1 MRFKLFN
8 NIHVLEQKIYSAAT
22 IFTGEQVLE
31 NHAIVVSNNFID
43 AIVSIESLPK
53 NADEHFDI
61 IAPAFIDIQIYGAHK
76 KLLSVYP
83 EADALFKLNDY
94 CKNGGA
100 SHFMATV
107 ATNSYEVIF
116 ACIDAIKDYW
126 QQGGRGCLG
135 LHVEGPWINPIK
147 KGAHLTSYIHPPTK
161 ESIDDLLN
169 YGKGVIQIITL
180 APEICEPSLIQYIQS
195 QGIIVSAGHSNASYQ
210 EATDAFNAGIK
221 TATHLFNAMSPFEH
235 RAPGMV
241 GAIFNHPTT
250 MCSIVPDGYHVNF
263 EAIKIAKKQLGN
275 RLFVITDA
283 VTETT
288 TGAYP
293 HQLMGDK
300 YASNGILSGSAL
312 TMAKAV
318 KNLVEKV
325 GIPLNEALRMA
336 SLYPAQVIK
345 KNNVLGSIKVGLPA
359 NLVCLN
365 KHLLV
370 EKTITAN

>member
-1 MRFKLFN
+1 MT
-8 NIHVLEQKIYSAAT
+8 EQKIYSAAQL
-22 IFTGEQVLE
+22 FTGELVLE
-31 NHAIVVSNNFID
+31 NHAIIVSNNCIE
-43 AIVSIESLPK
+43 AIVPVDTIK
-53 NADEHFDI
+53 HTTAAHFEI
-61 IAPAFIDIQIYGAHK
+61 IAPAFIDIQIYGAHT

-83 EADALFKLNDY
+83 EIDTLAALNDY
-94 CKNGGA
+94 CKKGGA
-100 SHFMATV
+100 AHFMATV

-126 QQGGRGCLG
+126 QQGGTGCLG
-135 LHVEGPWINPIK
+135 LHVEGPWINPVK
-147 KGAHLTSYIHPPTK
+147 KGAHLSNYIQPPTK
-161 ESIDDLLN
+161 ASIDALLN

-180 APEICEPSLIQYIQS
+180 APEICDPLLIQYIQS
-195 QGIIVSAGHSNASYQ
+195 LGVIVSAGHSNATYQ
-210 EATDAFNAGIK
+210 EATDAFNAGIE
-221 TATHLFNAMSPFEH
+221 TATHLFNAMSAFEH

-263 EAIKIAKKQLGN
+263 EAIKMAKKQLGN

-288 TGAYP
+288 EGAYP
-293 HQLMGDK
+293 HQLVGDK
-300 YASNGILSGSAL
+300 YTSNGILSGSAL

-325 GIPLNEALRMA
+325 GIPLDEALRMA
-336 SLYPAQVIK
+336 SLYPAQVIHK
-345 KNNVLGSIKVGLPA
+345 SNTLGSVAIGLPA

-370 EKTITAN
+370 EKIITAN

>member
-1 MRFKLFN
+1 M
-8 NIHVLEQKIYSAAT
+8 LEQKIYSAAT

-43 AIVSIESLPK
+43 AIVSIESLHK

-147 KGAHLTSYIHPPTK
+147 KGAHLSNYIHPPTK

-263 EAIKIAKKQLGN
+263 EAIKIAKKQLSN

>member
-1 MRFKLFN
+1 MHFKLFN
-8 NIHVLEQKIYSAAT
+8 NTMVVEQKIYSAAK

-31 NHAIVVSNNFID
+31 NQAIVISNNFIE
-43 AIVSIESLPK
+43 AIVSIRSLHK

-147 KGAHLTSYIHPPTK
+147 KGAHLSRYIHPPTK

-180 APEICEPSLIQYIQS
+180 APEICDPSLIQYIQS
-195 QGIIVSAGHSNASYQ
+195 QGIIISAGHSNASYQ
-210 EATDAFNAGIK
+210 EATDAFNAGIQ
-221 TATHLFNAMSPFEH
+221 TATHLFNAMSAFEH

-293 HQLMGDK
+293 HQLVGDK
-300 YASNGILSGSAL
+300 YESNGILSGSAL

-345 KNNVLGSIKVGLPA
+345 KDHTLGSIKVGLPA

-365 KHLLV
+365 NHLLV

>member
-1 MRFKLFN
+1 M
-8 NIHVLEQKIYSAAT
+8 VVEQKIYSAAT

-31 NHAIVVSNNFID
+31 NQAIVVSNNIIE
-43 AIVSIESLPK
+43 AIVSIRSLHK
-53 NADEHFDI
+53 NADQHFDI

-76 KLLSVYP
+76 KLISVYP

-94 CKNGGA
+94 CKTGGA
-100 SHFMATV
+100 LHFMATV

-126 QQGGRGCLG
+126 QQGGTGCLG

-147 KGAHLTSYIHPPTK
+147 KGAHLSSYIHPPTK
-161 ESIDDLLN
+161 ESIDALLN

-180 APEICEPSLIQYIQS
+180 APEICDPSLIQYIQS
-195 QGIIVSAGHSNASYQ
+195 QGIIVSAGHSNANYQ
-210 EATDAFNAGIK
+210 EATDAFNAGIQ

-241 GAIFNHPTT
+241 GAIFNHPSA

-283 VTETT
+283 VTETA

-300 YASNGILSGSAL
+300 YESNGILSGSAL

-345 KNNVLGSIKVGLPA
+345 KDHTLGSIKVGLPA

-365 KHLLV
+365 NHLLV